1 MSRSQNKPYL
11 FHHEQNMR
19 YWTEEDLPAGWC
31 FEWKEGAKLYR
42 NVLTDITQKERPNSA
57 SSTTSASTTS
67 GPTKSSNP
75 EPPVAVP
82 TITTTTT
89 TTASATTTT
98 AAPPAPPAATDDET
112 YEQEEEAYDSR
123 VGYPETKPA
132 VVPYSHGWCFKPQK
146 FGLQQVLDENTMCVV
161 ELGSYLGNSAKN
173 IVEFAPNAQI
183 YCVDRWDFDFIKK
196 YQSDQYQEYE
206 LEIMKGHPL
215 YETFLINTWDLQERE
230 VDAEGNCAG
239 IVPMRMDTVDALNY
253 LHENGAYPDVIYIDG
268 DHSTPGVRRDLEAA
282 LLHFPEAI
290 ILGNDYRNPTVQVA
304 IDTLAGAQKP
314 APLQVYTDSYSMLWT
329 FSQLDEGNY
338 NNVKCVEDAENE
350 TISKCYFKLQKMISK
365 NCTKQEL
372 AHELVHTDRKKFVPY
387 LNHCAKKNK
396 GRTLLMHAAFEGHTS
411 VIELLSDIRGLF
423 CVDVNIQG
431 HNNEYTALHYAAYGG
446 HAASARALLRAGAK
460 CTLVNKYDE
469 TAGQSAHSRG
479 HADIENGLKR
489 WLEQHPET
497 KKKSGSSALKEHT
510 KQGHGMTKS
519 SGGGASAA
527 VAAKA
532 SGGDSNGSSRKRPP
546 SMEVEVKVEVEA
558 AENDDEKEEAE
569 PSKKRARKE

>member
-1 MSRSQNKPYL
+1 
-11 FHHEQNMR
+11 MR

-31 FEWKEGAKLYR
+31 FEWKEGDKLYR

-57 SSTTSASTTS
+57 STTSASTTS

-75 EPPVAVP
+75 EPPVAI
-82 TITTTTT
+82 TTTTTT

-98 AAPPAPPAATDDET
+98 TTAAASAPAAPASETYDET
-112 YEQEEEAYDSR
+112 YEQEEAYDPR
-123 VGYPETKPA
+123 VGYPETKPT

-146 FGLQQVLDENTMCVV
+146 FGLQQVLNENTMCVV

-196 YQSDQYQEYE
+196 NQVSQYQDYE

-304 IDTLAGAQKP
+304 IDTLAGEQKP
-314 APLQVYTDSYSMLWT
+314 EPLQVYTDSYSMLWT

-350 TISKCYFKLQKMISK
+350 PISNCYLKLQKMISK
-365 NCTKQEL
+365 KCTKQEL
-372 AHELVHTDRKKFVPY
+372 AHELVHTERKKFVPY

-411 VIELLSDIRGLF
+411 AIELLSDIRGLF

-446 HAASARALLRAGAK
+446 HAPSAQALLRAGAK

-479 HADIENGLKR
+479 HTNIENGLKR

-497 KKKSGSSALKEHT
+497 KKKSGLSALKEHT

-519 SGGGASAA
+519 SGGASAA

-546 SMEVEVKVEVEA
+546 PSMEVEA